1 MFTQKL
7 LEFKQRHNIPSADKW
22 ADVSGVSKSTII
34 RALKGDCK
42 DMKVYTLD
50 ALLKPYG
57 GSIDELLGIGNYSPE
72 AIEKEELKN
81 EIVEKIE
88 TVIDV
93 IENSEEL
100 PEQPTEEIKTALV
113 EVQDYIAN
121 ESTEHTKCVGCD
133 TLREMIMELK
143 KDKASKDKWLTNLFA
158 LSAGMLVAL
167 SIVLIVFSIIVINMS
182 NALH

>member
-22 ADVSGVSKSTII
+22 AEVSGGSKSTII

-72 AIEKEELKN
+72 AIEKEELIQILKEVKQKIQYDN
-81 EIVEKIE
+81 IIIKVAGGERRLRVNHLNYINIVKRC
-88 TVIDV
+88 
-93 IENSEEL
+93 L
-100 PEQPTEEIKTALV
+100 C
-113 EVQDYIAN
+113 Y
-121 ESTEHTKCVGCD
+121 H
-133 TLREMIMELK
+133 
-143 KDKASKDKWLTNLFA
+143 LTD
-158 LSAGMLVAL
+158 G
-167 SIVLIVFSIIVINMS
+167 NMFDG
-182 NALH
+182 

>member
-7 LEFKQRHNIPSADKW
+7 LEFKKRHNIPSADKW
-22 ADVSGVSKSTII
+22 AEESGVSKSTII

-57 GSIDELLGIGNYSPE
+57 GSIDELLGIGYYSPE

-93 IENSEEL
+93 IQNSEDL

-113 EVQDYIAN
+113 EVQEYIEN
-121 ESTEHTKCVGCD
+121 EPSEHTKCVGCD

-143 KDKASKDKWLTNLFA
+143 GQINYFKEPLPDLKDKVQNIPQAVENIGTS
-158 LSAGMLVAL
+158 LSPCSPITYA
-167 SIVLIVFSIIVINMS
+167 
-182 NALH
+182 

>member
-7 LEFKQRHNIPSADKW
+7 LEFKKRHNIPSADKW
-22 ADVSGVSKSTII
+22 AETTGVSKSTIT

-42 DMKVYTLD
+42 DMGVYTLT

-57 GSIDELLGIGNYSPE
+57 GSIDEIMDIGSYSPE

-93 IENSEEL
+93 IQNSEDL

-113 EVQDYIAN
+113 EVQEYI
-121 ESTEHTKCVGCD
+121 ESEPSEHTKCVGCD

>member
-22 ADVSGVSKSTII
+22 SETTKVSKSTIA
-34 RALKGDCK
+34 RALKGDYK
-42 DMKVYTLD
+42 DMGVYTLK
-50 ALLKPYG
+50 AMIEPYG
-57 GSIDELLGIGNYSPE
+57 GSIDEILGIGAYSPE
-72 AIEKEELKN
+72 AIEKAELKS
-81 EIVEKIE
+81 EMVEKIE

-93 IENSEEL
+93 IENAEEL
-100 PEQPTEEIKTALV
+100 PQQPTEEIKTALA
-113 EVQDYIAN
+113 EVHEYIAS
-121 ESTEHTKCVGCD
+121 EPSEHTKCVGCD